1 MSKTHPIPSEG
12 EPWQSQPVV
21 FWLENLET
29 GGVQRVVSI
38 LARSF
43 VETGLRTQ
51 ILTCSNSGALR
62 TTLPPEV
69 EVIELPRS
77 NPFIARL
84 VAFRA
89 CLTRFPAVFRYVLMI
104 RDGSKTL
111 AYLPGLI
118 SQLRDDPPAAFFA
131 ATPYMNMEAVI
142 ARSLSGRS
150 FRLVI
155 SERSHFSSGKPR
167 KRRRARRL
175 FRAMRSTYSAADAIV
190 AVSEGVAEDLNLSIG
205 IPRDRITTV
214 HNPTITPDF
223 AERVAE
229 SIDDAWFSDPHVP
242 ILLAVGRISGQK
254 DYDTLLRAFAIASKE
269 RELRLAIIG
278 DQASKGSK
286 SSRTERLRRLA
297 KELKIDEN
305 LRFLGVKTNPV
316 RFMAR
321 SSLLVLSSRWEG
333 LPNVLLEALACGTPI
348 VSTDCPNGPRE
359 ILAGG
364 TYGRLVPVGDPKSLA
379 AAILQTLQ
387 SPPDPNSL
395 RRRAADFSY
404 ERSIGKYRELILGL
418 DRSRQLLARST

>member
-1 MSKTHPIPSEG
+1 M
-12 EPWQSQPVV
+12 
-21 FWLENLET
+21 
-29 GGVQRVVSI
+29 
-38 LARSF
+38 
-43 VETGLRTQ
+43 
-51 ILTCSNSGALR
+51 
-62 TTLPPEV
+62 
-69 EVIELPRS
+69 
-77 NPFIARL
+77 
-84 VAFRA
+84 
-89 CLTRFPAVFRYVLMI
+89 
-104 RDGSKTL
+104 
-111 AYLPGLI
+111 
-118 SQLRDDPPAAFFA
+118 
-131 ATPYMNMEAVI
+131 
-142 ARSLSGRS
+142 
-150 FRLVI
+150 
-155 SERSHFSSGKPR
+155 
-167 KRRRARRL
+167 
-175 FRAMRSTYSAADAIV
+175 
-190 AVSEGVAEDLNLSIG
+190 
-205 IPRDRITTV
+205 

-229 SIDDAWFSDPHVP
+229 SIDDAWFSDPQVP

-254 DYDTLLRAFAIASKE
+254 DYDTLLRAFAIASEK

-278 DQASKGSK
+278 DQASKGAK

-297 KELKIDEN
+297 KELKIDDN

-404 ERSIGKYRELILGL
+404 ERSIGKYRELIRGL

>member
-1 MSKTHPIPSEG
+1 L
-12 EPWQSQPVV
+12 QSQPVV

-38 LARSF
+38 LARYF
-43 VETGLRTQ
+43 VEEGLRTQ
-51 ILTCSNSGALR
+51 ILTCSNSGALK

-69 EVIELPRS
+69 EVIELPRG
-77 NPFIARL
+77 NPLIARL
-84 VAFRA
+84 VVARA
-89 CLTRFPAVFRYVLMI
+89 CLNRFPGVFRYVLMI
-104 RDGSKTL
+104 RDRSKTL

-118 SQLRDDPPAAFFA
+118 SQLRDNPPAAFFA

-167 KRRRARRL
+167 KKRRVRRL
-175 FRAMRSTYSAADAIV
+175 CLAMKSTYSEADAIV
-190 AVSEGVAEDLNLSIG
+190 AVSEGVADDLSAAIG

-229 SIDDAWFSDPHVP
+229 SVDDAWFSDPQVP
-242 ILLAVGRISGQK
+242 VLLAVGRLSGQK

-278 DQASKGSK
+278 DQASKGPK
-286 SSRTERLRRLA
+286 SSRAGRLQRLA
-297 KELKIDEN
+297 RELKIDEN
-305 LRFLGVKTNPV
+305 FRFLGVQSNPV

-333 LPNVLLEALACGTPI
+333 LPNVLLEALACGTPV
-348 VSTDCPNGPRE
+348 VSTNCPSGPHE

-387 SPPDPNSL
+387 SPPDPNCL
-395 RRRAADFSY
+395 KRRAAEFSY
-404 ERSIGKYRELILGL
+404 EGSTGRYREVILGL
-418 DRSRQLLARST
+418 AGSGPMFAGQT